1 MTYAVNNKSILTV
14 SDTGLITPLTVGD
27 TTITITSTR
36 NKSLTK
42 TVTVHVINPV
52 IQSDTYYINRDDE
65 DNNYITGMEQNT
77 IVDDFLSNLKN
88 ERENLKVYS
97 ADENLVDIEDTT
109 KTKYV
114 VKLII
119 NGTIY
124 DQLVLVLKGD
134 IDGDGAVT
142 VADVLKTRGQI
153 LRQESLDYIELK
165 AADIDMDNSIT
176 VADVLKM
183 RGYILRQTPSLNE
196 DLKKYLE
203 QES

>member
-1 MTYAVNNKSILTV
+1 M
-14 SDTGLITPLTVGD
+14 
-27 TTITITSTR
+27 
-36 NKSLTK
+36 
-42 TVTVHVINPV
+42 
-52 IQSDTYYINRDDE
+52 
-65 DNNYITGMEQNT
+65 
-77 IVDDFLSNLKN
+77 
-88 ERENLKVYS
+88 YS

-183 RGYILRQTPSLNE
+183 RGYILRQTSSLNE